1 MDSML
6 KRRVASF
13 ARNFGY
19 EDLDEASKFE
29 RYAAYTFFYRYMS
42 DSPDSVNAVV
52 TGGGDDLGIDIAAVV
67 VNGVLMQEPSD
78 IEDAIQGEGISRA
91 KVIFAQVKSGTKQDA
106 KMLSKFLSGVLLVT
120 KAGVEHENIPLRGRL
135 RDVADMIDVLA
146 EHQDKFDSVS
156 FPLELDY
163 ITTTTSSSSSVLNDS
178 QVCQALKEIDNLK
191 VYESP
196 KVQLLGRRHIDAR
209 IQDSRG
215 PQNVAFN
222 FRDKVSIDTPVVGGE
237 RLEKAYIG
245 TLPIK
250 ELLKLLLTDLG
261 DQSEIREKIFD
272 DNVRQF
278 MGDANSVNRR
288 IYQTLNG
295 AERALFPVL
304 NNGVTII
311 ASDLMESS
319 YRMQI
324 SGYQVVNGAQTCSQ
338 IVKWY
343 RSGARSEQMENT
355 SVPVKIIVSKDLKL
369 RSQITVATNLQT
381 PIQAVDIQSS
391 SQKAKDVEEYFA
403 GTGAQGLRYQRQI
416 AEKGIDF
423 TKTRIFTTD
432 LINRAVAAA
441 IFGDAHQIV
450 RSPRALAEEGSPIWL
465 DFPVE
470 LYYLSAWILYQVD
483 SHFNRNADDSPLK
496 AAKYHIVSLVASTLI
511 PSLREVHNAVNV
523 DDKVKAVHRVQS
535 DIVRKMQE
543 SGVESAGGYLSDL
556 TDQIRNLIGSACDV
570 VRNHF
575 VEVVGID
582 GVGRSLRKDDVRYL
596 ALSTELR
603 EEFDSVL
610 DCAPM

>member
-6 KRRVASF
+6 KRRVNSF
-13 ARNFGY
+13 ARDFGY
-19 EDLDEASKFE
+19 EELDDGRKFE
-29 RYAAYTFFYRYMS
+29 LYAAYTFFYRYMN
-42 DSPDSVNAVV
+42 DSPDSVSAVV

-67 VNGVLMQEPSD
+67 VNGVLMREPSD
-78 IEDAIQGEGISRA
+78 IKAAIQGDGVSRA
-91 KVIFAQVKSGTKQDA
+91 KVIFAQVKSSSKQDA
-106 KMLSKFLSGVLLVT
+106 KMIAKFLSGVSLVT
-120 KAGVEHENIPLRGRL
+120 KAGVEHADVPLRGKL
-135 RDVADMIDVLA
+135 RDVADMIDLLV
-146 EHQDKFDSVS
+146 ERQDKFDSVS

-163 ITTTTSSSSSVLNDS
+163 ITTSTKCSTRVLDEP
-178 QVCQALKEIDNLK
+178 QIREALCCIDDLR

-196 KVQLLGRRHIDAR
+196 FVQLLGRQHIDAR
-209 IQDSRG
+209 IQDSKG

-222 FRDKVSIDTPVVGGE
+222 FKDKVSIDTPVDGGE

-245 TLPIK
+245 TLPIS

-261 DQSEIREKIFD
+261 GRSEIRERIFD

-278 MGDANSVNRR
+278 MGDGNSVNRR
-288 IYQTLNG
+288 IYHTLDG
-295 AERALFPVL
+295 CGRSLFPIL

-311 ASDLMESS
+311 ASDLAESS

-343 RSGARSEQMENT
+343 RSGASSTELENT

-369 RSQITVATNLQT
+369 RSQVTVATNLQT

-403 GTGAQGLRYQRQI
+403 GSGAQGLRYQRQI
-416 AEKGIDF
+416 AEKGLEF

-450 RSPRALAEEGSPIWL
+450 RSPRDLADEKSPIWL
-465 DFPVE
+465 DHPVE

-483 SHFNRNADDSPLK
+483 SHFNRNTDDSALK
-496 AAKYHIVSLVASTLI
+496 AAKYHIVSLVASTLV
-511 PSLREVHNAVNV
+511 PSLSEVHSATNV
-523 DDKVKAVHRVQS
+523 DEKTKTIRRVQS
-535 DIVRKMQE
+535 EVMQRIQKSS
-543 SGVESAGGYLSDL
+543 SGTGDAYLSDL
-556 TDQIRNLIGSACDV
+556 TDEIRNLISRVCDV
-570 VRNHF
+570 VRKHF
-575 VEVVGID
+575 VAVVGAD
-582 GVGRSLRKDDVRYL
+582 GVGRSLRKDDVRGL
-596 ALSTELR
+596 ALSAELR
-603 EEFDSVL
+603 REFDAAL
-610 DCAPM
+610 ANCPM